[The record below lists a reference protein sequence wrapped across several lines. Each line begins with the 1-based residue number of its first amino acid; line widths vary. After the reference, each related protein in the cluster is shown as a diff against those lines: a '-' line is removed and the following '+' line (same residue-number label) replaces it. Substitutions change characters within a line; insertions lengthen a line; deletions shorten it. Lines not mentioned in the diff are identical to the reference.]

1 MMNMMEATDSDS
13 DAEFAAKG
21 AKTPLW
27 SGTAYSSAI
36 SKSMRAMMTS
46 SRLRGG
52 RQGAAAA
59 GKDAGAELF
68 ADAVARK
75 DKEKMLDAL
84 AKDPSVLR
92 RSDENG
98 WLPLHHVCALRP
110 NYRYVDLMTMMVNTY
125 PEAVR
130 CADKNGRTPLHT
142 LCGNTCV
149 TVQALGVFA
158 ASLAELTLARDN
170 AGNLPLHHL
179 CRNSS
184 CDVGLIKKLGSDTSA
199 YAAIND
205 EGQTPLHCL
214 VTIGSQLNKP
224 VLYHLLES
232 FPNTALMRDLM
243 GRTILHWMCELH
255 DLDPAVIQTVL
266 AAAVDS
272 ASLPDSNGDL
282 PLHTL
287 CQNEK
292 LTRELLRLVL
302 QAYPAGIYSLAK
314 DNLSPLH
321 FLCSNENCSADILT
335 DFFSVDSDNSSC
347 AKADKLGATAL
358 HILCMNESISTE
370 LLRTTLL
377 MCCED
382 SITQDVHGRS
392 PLHYLCMNHSV
403 SPELL
408 WLLFDRGHDLVRQ
421 VDRDE
426 RTPLHYLCSNIK
438 VTPRVLEIL
447 FDSWPSAAL
456 VVDRDFKLPVQYLVD
471 NPSSSPETTT
481 LLICGPAS
489 YRHRYEFLSV
499 NGQCACFTQGSE
511 AVYVQTNVAMDSNTA
526 TKVLVNFYS
535 PQSVVN
541 HEQSLL
547 LRLKTTAEIRNDNVN
562 YSLIV
567 HEMFENAKR
576 RLTLRSIEIA
586 PEDHNGDATITLDY
600 ALVMEAPLYT
610 LESLRAEQIC
620 DTEAA
625 RAITTEVANCLV
637 FWHCDARMVHG
648 NITLQNVGQF
658 EDRGLC
664 LFNLNTSR
672 ELYEQRTI
680 GSHAIALSSCPP
692 EAAKAFIAKEEFL
705 PTLASDMWQFGCI
718 VYQLLSGSTLLERL
732 APWSSSIGHEQG
744 LHLICSLTDAV
755 LETLIAETEPEF
767 RVLLQ
772 RTLIVNPSYRWGIDR
787 LMLIEDGLALPSF
800 VTSEAP
806 SHDFVGK
813 TLQQKTEDA
822 LADGTERSR
831 SIKHAHEQLGF
842 MKKEQSLLRHT
853 LLSTKSQLRDV
864 DQARTNL
871 QLKLAELQTQ
881 MTSEVHQKQEAQL
894 EAQLLARNHQAMTLQ
909 LHTTVQMLL
918 NLVPLARKVYGAA
931 ADDFLSSALA
941 QSTGSAPPNAFAAD
955 PASLRRKSG
964 PVQLLKS
971 QLQHSVLAH
980 GCVQKWAN
988 SSPSSA
994 LAATSLALSDENSG
1008 SNVTTDDTSDDNE
1021 EKARSQ
1027 AEDFDVGGG
1036 AAAVA

>member
-21 AKTPLW
+21 IKTPLW
-27 SGTAYSSAI
+27 SGAAYSSAI

-52 RQGAAAA
+52 RHAAA
-59 GKDAGAELF
+59 GSGSAAKDAGAELF

-84 AKDPSVLR
+84 AKDPSILR
-92 RSDENG
+92 RSDEDG
-98 WLPLHHVCALRP
+98 RLPLHQVCALRP
-110 NYRYVDLMTMMVNTY
+110 NYRYIDLMTMMINTY

-130 CADKNGRTPLHT
+130 CVDKDGRTPLHA
-142 LCGNTCV
+142 LCANTCV

-158 ASLAELTLARDN
+158 ASLAELTLVQDN
-170 AGNLPLHHL
+170 SGNLPLHHL
-179 CRNSS
+179 CRNLS
-184 CDVGLIKKLGSDTSA
+184 CDIGLLKKLGSDTSA
-199 YAAIND
+199 YVAIND

-214 VTIGSQLNKP
+214 VVGSQLNKP
-224 VLYHLLES
+224 VLHHLLES
-232 FPNTALMRDLM
+232 FPSTALMRDLM
-243 GRTILHWMCELH
+243 GRTVLHWICVRHE
-255 DLDPAVIQTVL
+255 LDPGVIQTVL
-266 AAAVDS
+266 AASVDS
-272 ASLPDSNGDL
+272 ASLSDSNGDL
-282 PLHTL
+282 PLHIL

-292 LTRELLRLVL
+292 LTRESLRLVL
-302 QAYPAGIYSLAK
+302 QAYPAGLHTLAK
-314 DNLSPLH
+314 DKLSPLH
-321 FLCSNENCSADILT
+321 FLCSNENCNVDFLT
-335 DFFSVDSDNSSC
+335 DVSSVDSDNSSC
-347 AKADKLGATAL
+347 AKADEFGATAL
-358 HILCMNESISTE
+358 HLLCMNESISTE

-382 SITQDVHGRS
+382 SFAQDVHDRS
-392 PLHYLCMNHSV
+392 PLHYMCMNHSV

-408 WLLFDRGHDLVRQ
+408 WLFFDRGHDLVRQ
-421 VDRDE
+421 VDKDE
-426 RTPLHYLCSNIK
+426 RTPLHYLCSNVK

-456 VVDRDFKLPVQYLVD
+456 VADRDFKLPVQYLVD
-471 NPSSSPETTT
+471 NPSSSPETTA

-511 AVYVQTNVAMDSNTA
+511 VVYVQTNVAMDSNTA

-535 PQSVVN
+535 PKTIVD
-541 HEQSLL
+541 HEENML
-547 LRLKTTAEIRNDNVN
+547 LRLKTAAEIRDDNVN
-562 YSLIV
+562 YSPAV
-567 HEMFENAKR
+567 HETFENAKR
-576 RLTLRSIEIA
+576 RLTLRSIDIA
-586 PEDHNGDATITLDY
+586 PEDHNGDTTITLDY

-610 LESLRAEQIC
+610 LEGLRAEKLC
-620 DTEAA
+620 DTEAT

-648 NITLQNVGQF
+648 NIGLQNVGQF

-664 LFNLNTSR
+664 LFNLSTSR

-680 GSHAIALSSCPP
+680 GSHAIPLSSCPP

-705 PTLASDMWQFGCI
+705 PTLASDMWQFGCL

-732 APWSSSIGHEQG
+732 APWSYSIGREQG
-744 LHLICSLTDAV
+744 LHLMCSITDAV
-755 LETLIAETEPEF
+755 LEPLIAETAQEF

-772 RTLIVNPSYRWGIDR
+772 RTLVVNPSYRWKIDR
-787 LMLIEDGLALPSF
+787 LMRVEDGSALSSF

-813 TLQQKTEDA
+813 ALQQKTEDA

-831 SIKHAHEQLGF
+831 SVKHAQEQLEF

-864 DQARTNL
+864 DQARANL
-871 QLKLAELQTQ
+871 QLKMAELQTQ
-881 MTSEVHQKQEAQL
+881 MTSEVHHRQEAQL

-918 NLVPLARKVYGAA
+918 NVVPLARKVYGAA

-941 QSTGSAPPNAFAAD
+941 QSTGFAPPNAN
-955 PASLRRKSG
+955 PANLRRKSG
-964 PVQLLKS
+964 PMQLLKS

-988 SSPSSA
+988 NSTPPS
-994 LAATSLALSDENSG
+994 ATLSDENSG
-1008 SNVTTDDTSDDNE
+1008 SNTTTDGTSDDNE
-1021 EKARSQ
+1021 EKARGQ
-1027 AEDFDVGGG
+1027 AENSGG